1 MRIVVGEVIDDA
13 RGARVHVAAAQRLVR
28 KICKDCK
35 ESYRPTPDELA
46 LFAPDP
52 GPEVLYRGA
61 GCKSCRNVG
70 YAGRMALYE
79 VFALDPEVRRM
90 VIDRA
95 DGDKIQRYA
104 VESGMIT
111 LRQCGF
117 RQAARGLTTLE
128 EVLAVAADTD

>member
-1 MRIVVGEVIDDA
+1 
-13 RGARVHVAAAQRLVR
+13 
-28 KICKDCK
+28 
-35 ESYRPTPDELA
+35 
-46 LFAPDP
+46 
-52 GPEVLYRGA
+52 
-61 GCKSCRNVG
+61 
-70 YAGRMALYE
+70 MALYE
-79 VFALDPEVRRM
+79 VFAVGPEVRRM

>member
-1 MRIVVGEVIDDA
+1 M
-13 RGARVHVAAAQRLVR
+13 L
-28 KICKDCK
+28 
-35 ESYRPTPDELA
+35 
-46 LFAPDP
+46 
-52 GPEVLYRGA
+52 
-61 GCKSCRNVG
+61 
-70 YAGRMALYE
+70 
-79 VFALDPEVRRM
+79 
-90 VIDRA
+90 IDRA